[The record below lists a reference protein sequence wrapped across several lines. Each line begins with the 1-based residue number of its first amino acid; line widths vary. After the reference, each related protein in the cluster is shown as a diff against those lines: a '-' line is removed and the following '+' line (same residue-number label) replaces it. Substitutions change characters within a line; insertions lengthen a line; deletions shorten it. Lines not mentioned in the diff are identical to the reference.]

1 MVTAVLDAIGDA
13 ILAEDVV
20 SEVFLTVWRHADGFK
35 ARAQVSTRLLAI
47 ARNKSLSV
55 VKCRSDRHVDCEEMK
70 IEDPADDPEV
80 LLDKSERRDAI
91 REWRVI
97 GADNE

>member
-13 ILAEDVV
+13 ISAEDVV

-35 ARAQVSTRLLAI
+35 ARAQVSTWLLAI

-55 VKCRSDRHVDCEEMK
+55 VTPRMLVAAFQR
-70 IEDPADDPEV
+70 
-80 LLDKSERRDAI
+80 LSEGCPRAPSRCACSMHAS
-91 REWRVI
+91 
-97 GADNE
+97 G